1 MYMKNL
7 LLSILFLGAV
17 VATPSQCFSQ
27 KRKVKESSEKKQPD
41 WVNGLVK
48 DFIIVTASS
57 PTLDE
62 AQQKCL
68 ERVKE
73 QIISSVAENI
83 QTSSDY
89 FRSEQIDNNSTQFK
103 ESLQTAT
110 KTRAANIPFIKG
122 ISLTKVA
129 AYYWEQVEEG
139 TALKYYYH
147 IKYPFS
153 QDELRALIVEFEK
166 ADRAMTEQL
175 EGLLAKIDGLTNM
188 EEMGQT
194 VKELEAL
201 AAAFFEVDPRRDKA
215 NVGIAKLKEMLKNFS
230 IETVNN
236 TLGEV
241 RMTLK
246 IGEKRVN
253 TSKKPKVRS
262 NCAKITDV
270 RNKGDEWVVTYE
282 YGECY
287 EDPANSIIVEFLTSY
302 GKATSTFFFNIS
314 SEKIDIFV
322 NDAINLTGG
331 TDNGTEIAG
340 VKCHLSITS
349 KYASAFIIEKVIL
362 NFGNEAP
369 VIVEGLNVEFSG
381 EGKHELDFVI
391 QQSLLKETYTAKKYS
406 MVKGSIQYK
415 SVKTGEK
422 SIYKMYNQ
430 DITTSW

>member
-1 MYMKNL
+1 MKKL
-7 LLSILFLGAV
+7 LLFALLGSLLL
-17 VATPSQCFSQ
+17 PIQSFSQ
-27 KRKVKESSEKKQPD
+27 KRKVKESSEKKQPE

-48 DFIIVTASS
+48 DYIIVVSS
-57 PTLDE
+57 GQTLED

-68 ERVKE
+68 AKVKE

-83 QTSSDY
+83 QTSSEY
-89 FRSEQIDNNSTQFK
+89 FRSENIQNNNSQFT
-103 ESLQTAT
+103 ENFQTAT
-110 KTRAANIPFIKG
+110 KTRAADIPFIKG
-122 ISLTKVA
+122 ISLTNVA
-129 AYYWEQVEEG
+129 AYYWEKVEEG
-139 TALKYYYH
+139 DALKFYYH

-153 QDELRALIVEFEK
+153 QAQLKALIIEFEK
-166 ADRAMTEQL
+166 ADKALTEQL
-175 EGLLAKIDGLTNM
+175 EGLLAKIDELTNM

-201 AAAFFEVDPRRDKA
+201 ANGFIDVDPRKDKA

-246 IGEKRVN
+246 IGEKTVN

-270 RNKGDEWVVTYE
+270 RAKGNEWVVTYT
-282 YGECY
+282 YDECY
-287 EDPANSIIVEFLTSY
+287 EDPANSIVAEFLNSY
-302 GKATSTFFFNIS
+302 GKATSTFYFNINS
-314 SEKIDIFV
+314 DKIDIFV
-322 NDAINLTGG
+322 NDDINLTGG
-331 TDNGTEIAG
+331 SDSGTEVSG
-340 VKCHLSITS
+340 VKCHISLTS
-349 KYASAFIIEKVIL
+349 KYATPFMIEKVIL

-369 VIVEGLNVEFSG
+369 IIIENLNLQFTG
-381 EGKHELDFVI
+381 EGKHDLDFTI
-391 QQSLLKETYTAKKYS
+391 DQNLLKETYSSKKYG
-406 MVKGSIQYK
+406 MIKGSIQYK
-415 SVKTGEK
+415 SVKTGET